1 MKHGLPILH
10 HEFERLLSSY
20 RTAAKDNVWKQ
31 IVLEN
36 PFGHDGSRCTT
47 ASIERSRFVGQARV
61 VPIAL
66 GMTHQKKTSS
76 HSVAIDRGTERDLAD
91 HSIQEPVAR
100 AGDSK
105 EAAAVLVQIQL
116 ERFHNRV
123 AFRRAASYRT
133 ALRQAELGQP
143 SGLAESA
150 GQVVQAELAAQ

>member
-1 MKHGLPILH
+1 
-10 HEFERLLSSY
+10 
-20 RTAAKDNVWKQ
+20 
-31 IVLEN
+31 
-36 PFGHDGSRCTT
+36 
-47 ASIERSRFVGQARV
+47 
-61 VPIAL
+61 
-66 GMTHQKKTSS
+66 MTHQKKTSS

-105 EAAAVLVQIQL
+105 EAAAVLVQTQL

-123 AFRRAASYRT
+123 AFRRAASYRA